1 MLKFTISLIFG
12 LIFFNLL
19 PAVFSIN
26 TMDMSCP
33 SNNINNIISYDE
45 LPHYIINLDLPPEE
59 RWAHIVPIYNDT
71 IMDVINTAYKELPWV
86 FSRTIKYLAKKYFDE
101 IPEDI
106 GDYGKEMIGISNYS
120 GINLYEIVLY
130 NIFYE
135 VFSLCTSVVTNN
147 IHHDTIIHAR
157 NLDFGV
163 LMEGIVPLLKKIT
176 ISVSFTKNGKVVYR
190 AHTFAGFVGIFT
202 GMKPYK
208 YSITINQRFAI
219 NGGFLGIMKWFRTK
233 SPHWN
238 SLIVRTLLEG
248 DYDYNYVVD
257 KLSTVELVAPVY
269 YIVGGI
275 KKDEGALITRDR
287 YYNLMPIF
295 LNSSKYVFQTN
306 HDHWI
311 EPFYFDDRTTSGKK
325 YLDNYNHTI
334 DNIERLLMNKPTL
347 NRITIVGTVMIPKY
361 DYMIGFIQNCIEP
374 CHSINIF

>member
-19 PAVFSIN
+19 PSVFSIN

-33 SNNINNIISYDE
+33 SNNINIISDDE

-71 IMDVINTAYKELPWV
+71 IMDVINTAYEELPWV

-120 GINLYEIVLY
+120 GIDLYEIVLY

-135 VFSLCTSVVTNN
+135 VFSLCTSVVTENVY
-147 IHHDTIIHAR
+147 HDTIIHAR

-176 ISVSFTKNGKVVYR
+176 ISVSFTKNGKVIYR

-257 KLSTVELVAPVY
+257 TLSTVELVAPVY

-334 DNIERLLMNKPTL
+334 DNIEKLLISKPTL
-347 NRITIVGTVMIPKY
+347 NRITIVGSIMIPKY
-361 DYMIGFIQNCIEP
+361 DYMYGFIQNCIEP
-374 CHSINIF
+374 CHSINFF

>member
-1 MLKFTISLIFG
+1 MLKFTVGLIFG
-12 LIFFNLL
+12 LLSSVL
-19 PAVFSIN
+19 MPSVFGYN
-26 TMDMSCP
+26 MNCP
-33 SNNINNIISYDE
+33 SNNINNIISDNE

-59 RWAHIVPIYNDT
+59 RWAHIVPKYNDL
-71 IMDVINTAYKELPWV
+71 ILDVINTAYEELPWV

-106 GDYGKEMIGISNYS
+106 GDFGKEMIGISNYS
-120 GINLYEIVLY
+120 GIDLYEVVLY

-135 VFSLCTSVVTNN
+135 VFSLCTSVVTENVY
-147 IHHDTIIHAR
+147 HDTIIHAR

-233 SPHWN
+233 TPQWN

-248 DYDYNYVVD
+248 DYNYNYVVD
-257 KLSTVELVAPVY
+257 TLSTVELIAPVY

-275 KKDEGALITRDR
+275 KKDEGVLITRDR
-287 YYNLMPIF
+287 YYNLMPVF

-311 EPFYFDDRTTSGKK
+311 EPFYFDDRTTSGKLF
-325 YLDNYNHTI
+325 LDNNNHTI
-334 DNIERLLMNKPTL
+334 ENMEKLLMNKPTL
-347 NRITIVGTVMIPKY
+347 NRITIVGTIMIPKY
-361 DYMIGFIQNCIEP
+361 DYMHGFIQNCIEP
-374 CHSINIF
+374 CHSINFF

>member
-1 MLKFTISLIFG
+1 MLVKCV
-12 LIFFNLL
+12 LL
-19 PAVFSIN
+19 FLFMINSIN
-26 TMDMSCP
+26 ASYNESYNEIS
-33 SNNINNIISYDE
+33 SNLYTEE
-45 LPHYIINLDLPPEE
+45 LNKNLPEYIINLDLPPEE
-59 RWAHIVPIYNDT
+59 RWAHIMPKYSAVILE
-71 IMDVINTAYKELPWV
+71 VINTAYEELPWI
-86 FSRTIKYLAKKYFDE
+86 FSKTIKYLAKRYFAE

-135 VFSLCTSVVTNN
+135 VFSLCTSVVTKSDR
-147 IHHDTIIHAR
+147 HDTIIHAR

-163 LMEGIVPLLKKIT
+163 LMEGVVPLLKKLS
-176 ISVSFTKNGKVVYR
+176 ISISFTKNNKVIYKV
-190 AHTFAGFVGIFT
+190 HTFAGFVGVFT

-233 SPHWN
+233 TPQWN
-238 SLIVRTLLEG
+238 SLIVRDLLEG
-248 DYDYNYVVD
+248 NYDYDHVIHT
-257 KLSTVELVAPVY
+257 LSNAELIAPIY
-269 YIVGGI
+269 YIVGGLNRT
-275 KKDEGALITRDR
+275 DGALITRER
-287 YYNLMPIF
+287 YYNLMPVF

-325 YLDNYNHTI
+325 YLDEKTHTI
-334 DNIERLLMNKPTL
+334 ENIEQLLKTKPTL
-347 NRITIVGTVMIPKY
+347 NRITIFSSIMIPKY
-361 DYMIGFIQNCIEP
+361 DYMHGYIQDCIEP